1 MESLALVVA
10 LIAVFVAVGAMVW
23 AARRTPRPPTDLA
36 DAEPDSSGLAQ
47 QVAVALDAQMR
58 KVATQALTDNNE
70 QFLTL
75 ATERFNTVTEQTKGL
90 LQPVTSQMKQL
101 GETVAELRKAHDAEK
116 GAVDQM
122 VTQMGTQINQLN
134 NSTVSLAEALRS
146 PTYRGSWGENQL
158 RNVIEM
164 AGMTRYCDFDEQS
177 SGENREGAGGRPD
190 VRVRLP
196 NGAHLAVDAKTPFDA
211 YWRAQQAT
219 DPEEVERELVLH
231 AAALKKHVDDLA
243 SKRYWEQNEGPAPE
257 YVILFVPGESF
268 LADAAR
274 ARPDLLE
281 EAMRKQVL
289 LASPVNLLALL
300 WAVARGWQEA
310 RVSENARDIARLGE
324 EVHDRMGRVLGLID
338 KTGRGLTSAV
348 KAFNELVGSA
358 EGRLAVTLR
367 KFPELGAG
375 SGDLP
380 PVDEV
385 EVLPRQVQ
393 APELEAPEDHY
404 PEEQP

>member
-1 MESLALVVA
+1 MEILAVIVAVSAALVA
-10 LIAVFVAVGAMVW
+10 LTAVIWVVRG
-23 AARRTPRPPTDLA
+23 RPSPPGV
-36 DAEPDSSGLAQ
+36 ESGGEGESGSLAQ
-47 QVAVALDAQMR
+47 QVAVALDAQLR
-58 KVATQALTDNNE
+58 KVAAEVMTDNNE

-122 VTQMGTQINQLN
+122 VTQMGSQINQLN
-134 NSTVSLAEALRS
+134 HSTVSLAEALRS

-158 RNVIEM
+158 RNIIEM

-177 SGENREGAGGRPD
+177 SGENREGIAGRPD

-219 DPEEVERELVLH
+219 EPEEIERELVLH
-231 AAALKKHVDDLA
+231 ATALKKHVDDLA
-243 SKRYWEQNEGPAPE
+243 SKRYWEQNDGPAPE
-257 YVILFVPGESF
+257 YVVLFVPGESF

-338 KTGRGLTSAV
+338 KTGRGLTTAV

-375 SGDLP
+375 SGEF
-380 PVDEV
+380 PVVEEV
-385 EVLPRQVQ
+385 EILPRQVQ
-393 APELEAPEDHY
+393 APELDPVEDGQPEG
-404 PEEQP
+404 PP